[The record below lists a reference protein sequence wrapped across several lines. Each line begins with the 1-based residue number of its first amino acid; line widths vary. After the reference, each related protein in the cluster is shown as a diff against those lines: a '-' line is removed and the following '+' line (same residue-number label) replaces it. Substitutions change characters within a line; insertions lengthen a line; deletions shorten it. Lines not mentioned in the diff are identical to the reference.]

1 MNTVSMNR
9 KHVTI
14 ELDRDE
20 VMLLNGA
27 LNEVCNGV
35 HISDA
40 EFATRLGGDREET
53 RRLLE
58 RIHSL
63 CNEMR
68 SSGA

>member
-1 MNTVSMNR
+1 MNKVKVAKERVTV
-9 KHVTI
+9 
-14 ELDRDE
+14 ELTQDE

-53 RRLLE
+53 RRLLD
-58 RIHSL
+58 RIHELSR
-63 CNEMR
+63 EMDA
-68 SSGA
+68 SSS